1 MTERSSAPETTTPAD
16 STSDHD
22 GWTPVYGRWRHGGWY
37 VVNVRYPSGATGCVS
52 CNFPDGKWR
61 IVCDP
66 RPFEEAPTFRT
77 RDEAARAERALVAS
91 QLAALRDETQ
101 ADEDRPQIAP
111 PATPKPVTSA
121 SATGDPLGG
130 VTPAAAGT
138 LVAADGLPIAVGD
151 VVHEY
156 TGGRTGPEP
165 AGLRMGTHRVVGV
178 DPAAGVLF
186 TDRYADAG
194 QPQAVTFPQHVRHAE
209 PGAECER
216 VFPAALPAPEPTHG
230 GCDVPPSP
238 VPDADARLAALLAT
252 NGEELRGCMRDG
264 YTDDDVNAIL
274 GQLAD
279 TVGLNLV
286 CVWDYV
292 DTWGPGGNSDFFIL
306 APNGQLHELIGE
318 LWRWLN
324 DDPEDPQAPTHP
336 GTPGTWVGP
345 PDDRPDDA
353 CAWNDGRHNFAV
365 ENRDG
370 GGDHD

>member
-186 TDRYADAG
+186 TDRYADA
-194 QPQAVTFPQHVRHAE
+194 
-209 PGAECER
+209 
-216 VFPAALPAPEPTHG
+216 
-230 GCDVPPSP
+230 
-238 VPDADARLAALLAT
+238 RLAALLAT